1 VSVRLAVIG
10 AGSMGAQIAQQ
21 AALHGMTVMLSD
33 KDSSQL
39 RKAVESNRGHL
50 TRRVEKGKLSQAD
63 ADAAL
68 GRVIPI
74 TDLDGAVQQADF
86 VIEAVFED
94 LEVKRSIFRDLDRFA
109 PPEAVL
115 ASNSSTIGIGKLA
128 GETSRPER
136 CVNMHFFF
144 PVLVMD
150 LVEIVRGPRTSDETV
165 ERATAVAHDMG
176 RTPVV
181 LNKEID
187 GFIVNRILHAATQEA
202 YRLLDAEVASFEDID
217 TAVEKGLNWPMGPFR
232 LGDFS
237 GLDVTFNARMHMFKT
252 TGDERYRPSPQLE
265 AKVKA
270 GKLGQKTGEGWYRYG
285 GALRAPGN

>member
-1 VSVRLAVIG
+1 MKLAVIG

-21 AALHGMTVMLSD
+21 AALHGIEVSLQD
-33 KDSSQL
+33 KDPSQL
-39 RKAVESNRGHL
+39 RKAQESNRGHL
-50 TRRVEKGKLSQAD
+50 ARRVEKGRLAQDD

-68 GRVIPI
+68 NRVRVV
-74 TDLDGAVQQADF
+74 TDLGEAAGDAEF

-94 LEVKRSIFRDLDRFA
+94 LGLKRAIFRELDSLV
-109 PPEAVL
+109 PPDAIL
-115 ASNSSTIGIGKLA
+115 ASNSSTMGISEIA
-128 GETSRPER
+128 GDSQRPER

-150 LVEIVRGPRTSDETV
+150 LVEIVRGPRTSDATV
-165 ERATAVAHDMG
+165 DRATALAHEMG

-202 YRLLDAEVASFEDID
+202 YRLLDTGVASFEDID

-237 GLDVTFNARMHMFKT
+237 GLDVTYNARKHMYEV
-252 TGDERYRPSPQLE
+252 TGEERYRPSEQLE

-270 GKLGQKTGEGWYRYG
+270 GKLGRKTGEGWYRYD
-285 GALRAPGN
+285 R

>member
-1 VSVRLAVIG
+1 MRLAVVG

-21 AALHGMTVMLSD
+21 AALHGIDVTLQD
-33 KDSSQL
+33 QDPQQL
-39 RKAVESNRGHL
+39 HRARESNRGHL
-50 TRRVEKGKLSQAD
+50 ARRVEKGKLAKGE
-63 ADAAL
+63 AEAAL
-68 GRVIPI
+68 ERVRTI
-74 TDLDGAVQQADF
+74 TDLRTAVEHAEF

-94 LEVKRSIFRDLDRFA
+94 LDIKRLVFRELDAAAPEHSI
-109 PPEAVL
+109 L
-115 ASNSSTIGIGKLA
+115 ASNSSTIGISMLA
-128 GETSRPER
+128 GATRSPER

-165 ERATAVAHDMG
+165 GRAVELARAMD

-202 YRLLDAEVASFEDID
+202 YRLLDAGVASFEDID

-237 GLDVTFNARMHMFKT
+237 GLDVTYNARLHMYRT
-252 TGDERYRPSPQLE
+252 TGDERYRPSSQLE

-270 GKLGQKTGEGWYRYG
+270 GKLGRKTGEGWYRY
-285 GALRAPGN
+285 

>member
-1 VSVRLAVIG
+1 MRLAVVG

-21 AALHGMTVMLSD
+21 AALHGIEVALQD
-33 KDSSQL
+33 RDPAQL
-39 RKAVESNRGHL
+39 RKARGSNEGHL
-50 TRRVEKGKLSQAD
+50 ARRVEKGRLSAKDAEQALERVRLTGELED
-63 ADAAL
+63 A
-68 GRVIPI
+68 VPN
-74 TDLDGAVQQADF
+74 ADF

-94 LEVKRSIFRDLDRFA
+94 LDLKRSVFQDLDRLA
-109 PPEAVL
+109 AAEAVL
-115 ASNSSTIGIGKLA
+115 ASNSSTMGISEIA
-128 GETSRPER
+128 DVTERPER
-136 CVNMHFFF
+136 CLNMHFFH

-150 LVEIVRGPRTSDETV
+150 LVEIVRGPRTSDSTV
-165 ERATAVAHDMG
+165 ERAIALAHEMG

-202 YRLLDAEVASFEDID
+202 YRLLDGGVASFEDID
-217 TAVEKGLNWPMGPFR
+217 TAVEKGLIWPLGPFR

-237 GLDVTFNARMHMFKT
+237 GLDVTYRARLHMFEV

-270 GKLGQKTGEGWYRYG
+270 GKLGRKTGEGWYRYD
-285 GALRAPGN
+285 R

>member
-1 VSVRLAVIG
+1 VKLAVVG

-21 AALHGMTVMLSD
+21 AALHGIDVALQD
-33 KDSSQL
+33 KDDVQL
-39 RKAVESNRGHL
+39 RKARESNHGHL
-50 TRRVEKGKLSQAD
+50 MRRVEKGRLSRED

-68 GRVIPI
+68 DRVHTTI
-74 TDLDGAVQQADF
+74 DLAGAVRNADF
-86 VIEAVFED
+86 VIEAVFEK
-94 LEVKRSIFRDLDRFA
+94 LALKRSIFRELDSLA
-109 PPEAVL
+109 SADAVL
-115 ASNSSTIGIGKLA
+115 ASNSSTMGISEIA
-128 GETSRPER
+128 GDSQRPDR

-150 LVEIVRGPRTSDETV
+150 LVEIVRGPRTSDATV
-165 ERATAVAHDMG
+165 DRATTLARAMG

-202 YRLLDAEVASFEDID
+202 YRLLDAGVASFEDID

-237 GLDVTFNARMHMFKT
+237 GLDVTYGARKHMYEV

-265 AKVKA
+265 AKVRA
-270 GKLGQKTGEGWYRYG
+270 GKLGRKTGEGWYRY
-285 GALRAPGN
+285 

>member
-1 VSVRLAVIG
+1 VKLAVVG

-21 AALHGMTVMLSD
+21 AALHRVDVTLQD
-33 KDSSQL
+33 KDDGQL
-39 RKAVESNRGHL
+39 SKARESNHGHL
-50 TRRVEKGKLSQAD
+50 MRRVEKGRLSRAD

-68 GRVIPI
+68 DRVHTTI
-74 TDLDGAVQQADF
+74 DLAGAVRNADF
-86 VIEAVFED
+86 VIEAVFEN
-94 LEVKRSIFRDLDRFA
+94 LELKRSVFRELDSLA
-109 PPEAVL
+109 PPDAVL
-115 ASNSSTIGIGKLA
+115 ASNSSTMGISEIA
-128 GETSRPER
+128 VDSQRPDR

-150 LVEIVRGPRTSDETV
+150 VVEIVRGPRTSDATV
-165 ERATAVAHDMG
+165 DRATALARAMG

-202 YRLLDAEVASFEDID
+202 YRLLDAGVASFEDID

-237 GLDVTFNARMHMFKT
+237 GLDVTYGARKHMYEV

-265 AKVKA
+265 AKVRA
-270 GKLGQKTGEGWYRYG
+270 GKLGRKTGEGWYRY
-285 GALRAPGN
+285 

>member
-1 VSVRLAVIG
+1 LKLAVIG

-21 AALHGMTVMLSD
+21 AALHGIEVSLQD
-33 KDSSQL
+33 KDPSQL
-39 RKAVESNRGHL
+39 RKAQESNRGHL
-50 TRRVEKGKLSQAD
+50 ARRVEKGRLAQDD

-68 GRVIPI
+68 NRVRVV
-74 TDLDGAVQQADF
+74 TDMGEGTGDAEF

-94 LEVKRSIFRDLDRFA
+94 LGLKRAIFRELDSLV
-109 PPEAVL
+109 PPDAVL
-115 ASNSSTIGIGKLA
+115 ASNSSTMGISEIA
-128 GETSRPER
+128 GDSKRPER

-150 LVEIVRGPRTSDETV
+150 LVEIVRGPRTSDSTV
-165 ERATAVAHDMG
+165 DRAIALAHEMG

-202 YRLLDAEVASFEDID
+202 YRLLDAGIASFEDID

-237 GLDVTFNARMHMFKT
+237 GLDVTYNARKHMYEV
-252 TGDERYRPSPQLE
+252 TGEERYRPSAQLE

-270 GKLGQKTGEGWYRYG
+270 GKLGRKSGEGWYRYD
-285 GALRAPGN
+285 R

>member
-1 VSVRLAVIG
+1 LKLAVIG

-21 AALHGMTVMLSD
+21 AALHGIEVSLQD
-33 KDSSQL
+33 KDPSQL
-39 RKAVESNRGHL
+39 RKAQESNRGHL
-50 TRRVEKGKLSQAD
+50 ARRVEKGRLAQDD

-68 GRVIPI
+68 NRVRVV
-74 TDLDGAVQQADF
+74 TDMGEGTGDAEF

-94 LEVKRSIFRDLDRFA
+94 LGLKRAIFRELDSLV
-109 PPEAVL
+109 PPDAVL
-115 ASNSSTIGIGKLA
+115 ASNSSTMGISEIA
-128 GETSRPER
+128 GDSKRPER

-150 LVEIVRGPRTSDETV
+150 LVEIVRGPRTSDATV
-165 ERATAVAHDMG
+165 DRAIALAHEMG

-202 YRLLDAEVASFEDID
+202 YRLLDAGIASFEDID

-237 GLDVTFNARMHMFKT
+237 GLDVTYNARKHMYEV
-252 TGDERYRPSPQLE
+252 TGEERYRPSAQLE

-270 GKLGQKTGEGWYRYG
+270 GKLGRKSGEGWYRYD
-285 GALRAPGN
+285 R

>member
-1 VSVRLAVIG
+1 MKLAVVG

-21 AALHGMTVMLSD
+21 AALHGILVLLQD
-33 KDSSQL
+33 KDAAQL
-39 RKAVESNRGHL
+39 RKAAESNRGHL
-50 TRRVEKGKLSQAD
+50 SRRVEKGRLSSHD
-63 ADAAL
+63 AEAAH
-68 GRVIPI
+68 GRVVLI

-94 LEVKRSIFRDLDRFA
+94 LDVKRSIFRELDRLA

-115 ASNSSTIGIGKLA
+115 ATNSSTIGISKLA
-128 GETSRPER
+128 EVTSRPES

-150 LVEIVRGPRTSDETV
+150 LVEIVRGPQTSDATV
-165 ERATAVAHDMG
+165 ARAVEMARAMERTA
-176 RTPVV
+176 VV

-202 YRLLDAEVASFEDID
+202 YRLLDAGVASFEDID

-237 GLDVTFNARMHMFKT
+237 GLDVTYNARLHMFNT
-252 TGDERYRPSPQLE
+252 TGDERYRPSPQLA

-270 GKLGQKTGEGWYRYG
+270 GKLGRKSGEGWYTYEKQ
-285 GALRAPGN
+285 

>member
-1 VSVRLAVIG
+1 VRLAVIG

-21 AALHGMTVMLSD
+21 AALHGIDVTLQD
-33 KDSSQL
+33 KDEVQL
-39 RKAVESNRGHL
+39 RKARESNQGHL
-50 TRRVEKGKLSQAD
+50 ARRVEKGRLSREH

-68 GRVIPI
+68 DRVR
-74 TDLDGAVQQADF
+74 TTVDLAGAVRDADF
-86 VIEAVFED
+86 VIEAVFEN
-94 LEVKRSIFRDLDRFA
+94 LELKRSIFRELDSVA
-109 PPEAVL
+109 QADAVL
-115 ASNSSTIGIGKLA
+115 ASNSSTMGISEIA
-128 GETSRPER
+128 GDSQRPDR

-150 LVEIVRGPRTSDETV
+150 LVEIVRGPLTSDATV
-165 ERATAVAHDMG
+165 ERATALAREMG

-202 YRLLDAEVASFEDID
+202 YRLLDAGIASFEDID

-237 GLDVTFNARMHMFKT
+237 GLDVTYGARKHMYEV
-252 TGDERYRPSPQLE
+252 TGEERFRPSPQLE

-270 GKLGQKTGEGWYRYG
+270 GKLGRKTGEGWYRY
-285 GALRAPGN
+285 